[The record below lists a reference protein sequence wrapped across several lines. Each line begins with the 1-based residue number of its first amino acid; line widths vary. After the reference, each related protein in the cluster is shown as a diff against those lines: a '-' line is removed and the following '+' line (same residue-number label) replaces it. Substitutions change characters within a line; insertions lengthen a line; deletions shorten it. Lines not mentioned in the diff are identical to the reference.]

1 MSPSRV
7 ADVEDDDPVIAEY
20 NVYITPRQLEQIYLL
35 QYPNRNRS
43 QAYNDR
49 NGARPVD
56 FRLKPQAGFME
67 MDIGMNPSANFNKF
81 QSLVWGEAIR
91 KSKTNGGSA
100 TFGAAAGFAPTKGGK
115 GRAKQEGSE
124 MSVDQGLA
132 RFQEAVNRDAVY
144 QKQTLGGQ
152 ILQDEAGNPNYMLGA
167 FRGDEL
173 HLTRVDG
180 VVQMRPQFHHV
191 DAITHAE
198 TAARR
203 TEAAEGNGPS
213 GPGAA
218 AAAAKQPQALALAQT
233 YKDNR
238 DVENLEALRAKN
250 LLLIA
255 AEEKWTRLEYFD
267 EDEEASYETY
277 HDRLFL
283 KEPGAAP
290 PLKSQMKNEEYLD
303 AISAPRVDP
312 SGRKKKRPLTKK
324 QMERIEAAEDDVEGS
339 GEMGGEVEVEMA

>member
-1 MSPSRV
+1 MSPSR
-7 ADVEDDDPVIAEY
+7 AEDMEDDDPVIAEY
-20 NVYITPRQLEQIYLL
+20 NVFITPRQLEQIYLL

-81 QSLVWGEAIR
+81 QSLVWGDAIR
-91 KSKTNGGSA
+91 KSKVGGGSA

-115 GRAKQEGSE
+115 GRGKQEGGE

-132 RFQEAVNRDAVY
+132 RFQEAINRDAVF

-173 HLTRVDG
+173 HLTKVDG

-203 TEAAEGNGPS
+203 TEAAEGTSGS
-213 GPGAA
+213 GPGTTT
-218 AAAAKQPQALALAQT
+218 AAAKQPQALALAQT

-267 EDEEASYETY
+267 EDEEASYSTY
-277 HDRLFL
+277 HTRLFHSDTSS
-283 KEPGAAP
+283 AA

-324 QMERIEAAEDDVEGS
+324 QMERIEAAEDDVEGA
-339 GEMGGEVEVEMA
+339 GEMGGEVEVEMS

>member
-1 MSPSRV
+1 M
-7 ADVEDDDPVIAEY
+7 
-20 NVYITPRQLEQIYLL
+20 YITPRQLEQIYLL

-167 FRGDEL
+167 FRGGKFLFSSSVQTFLLSSLSSLLDFCCRL
-173 HLTRVDG
+173 SFLFFRSSFSRIPIKSPPKVKIHPSRATR
-180 VVQMRPQFHHV
+180 
-191 DAITHAE
+191 TY
-198 TAARR
+198 T
-203 TEAAEGNGPS
+203 S
-213 GPGAA
+213 S
-218 AAAAKQPQALALAQT
+218 AQT
-233 YKDNR
+233 NY
-238 DVENLEALRAKN
+238 
-250 LLLIA
+250 
-255 AEEKWTRLEYFD
+255 T
-267 EDEEASYETY
+267 
-277 HDRLFL
+277 
-283 KEPGAAP
+283 
-290 PLKSQMKNEEYLD
+290 
-303 AISAPRVDP
+303 
-312 SGRKKKRPLTKK
+312 
-324 QMERIEAAEDDVEGS
+324 
-339 GEMGGEVEVEMA
+339 